1 VAAALITKKRLLG
14 SSVALLL
21 AIAALLGMGAGIE
34 SAGYRLAGSVMP
46 RHTPNPEVV
55 VVGIGAA
62 DLDRFGDWPWPR
74 NLLAALTDKLAAARA
89 RVVAFVPTFS
99 APQNAQTLEYL
110 QRLTTSGSV
119 RSSADALDVL
129 KRARN
134 ELDTDAVFAASIRAA
149 GNVVL
154 SARPADS
161 DTPVA
166 NPLPASAV
174 IGTDDSQGILS
185 RTFGALRMNLHP
197 PLSQLVAAADGIG
210 YVDNHP
216 DNLSQPLIVRDG
228 NQLVPSLALLVA
240 ARVQGTANA
249 DIVMHGTGGVALGNL
264 RVPTDAHLRARARRY
279 EQDGQSV
286 IPVYA
291 FSDVYSGAESPD
303 TFAGKAVLVGL
314 TADGD
319 AAPVMMSADMVS
331 SILNQDVVAAPFWAW
346 WLRGLS
352 VLVVCIWLGFG
363 LSRLGRIASISIS
376 IVLLILLANIE
387 FIPLLARGVWL
398 PLVYPFLLL
407 LLGHLGW
414 LMWQQIRSHAGVSSL
429 ELSDANRELGAAY
442 QQLGRYDEAFDSYR
456 RCQPSKAVC
465 ESMLHLAQDH
475 ERHRRYADAVEVYE
489 EIQRI
494 APGFDDI
501 ATHLEQLRQFE
512 TTPTL
517 MGARRGSAR
526 NMMFTGGL
534 QKPMLGRYQV
544 VKEIGRGAMGVVYL
558 GRDPKI
564 GRTVAIKT
572 MSLADEFDGQ
582 VLEEVSQRFYREA
595 ETAGRLNHP
604 NIVTIYD
611 VGDDQG
617 LAYIAMDFLS
627 GEPLENF
634 AVPGKL
640 LPLDETI
647 SVIIKVADALEY
659 AHSQNVVHR
668 DIKPGN
674 IMYERQTGRVKITD
688 FGIASLT
695 DVSKTRTG
703 TILGSPSYMSPEQVA
718 GRKVDGRSDLYSLGI
733 TFYQLLRGDLPF
745 ESTSLT
751 GLMFKI
757 ANETHPDV
765 TFLRPDI
772 PLVVKTV
779 VDKTLQKN
787 AADRFQT
794 GADMVKALR
803 ACQTKLK
810 LSEK

>member
-1 VAAALITKKRLLG
+1 VAAALITKKRILG
-14 SSVALLL
+14 SVLALLL
-21 AIAALLGMGAGIE
+21 AIAAVLGAGTGIE
-34 SAGYRLAGSVMP
+34 SGGYGLAGAFMP

-55 VVGIGAA
+55 VVGIGSA

-74 NLLAALTDKLAAARA
+74 DLLATLTDKLAAARA
-89 RVVAFVPTFS
+89 RVVAFVPGFA
-99 APQNAQTLEYL
+99 APQNAQTLAYL
-110 QRLTTSGSV
+110 QRLAALDSI
-119 RSSADALDVL
+119 RSSSEATSVL
-129 KRARN
+129 ARAQT
-134 ELDTDAVFAASIRAA
+134 ELDTDAAFAASIHRA

-154 SARPADS
+154 SAHLADS
-161 DTPVA
+161 DVQHGTAFPA
-166 NPLPASAV
+166 NAV
-174 IGTDDSQGILS
+174 IGTDDSQGIVS
-185 RTFGALRMNLHP
+185 RAFGALRMNLRS
-197 PLSQLVAAADGIG
+197 PLPRLADAANGIG
-210 YVDNHP
+210 FVDNHP
-216 DNLSQPLIVRDG
+216 DELLQPLIARAGD
-228 NQLVPSLALLVA
+228 QLIPSLALLIA
-240 ARVQGTANA
+240 ARVHGAANA
-249 DIVMHGTGGVALGNL
+249 DIVVHGSGGIDIDKL
-264 RVPTDAHLRARARRY
+264 RVPTDAHLRAQARRY
-279 EQDGQSV
+279 ELDGQSA

-291 FSDVYSGAESPD
+291 FSDVYNGAASAD

-314 TADGD
+314 TAEGES
-319 AAPVMMSADMVS
+319 APVMMTADMAS
-331 SILNQDVVAAPFWAW
+331 SILNNDVVAAPFWAW
-346 WLRGLS
+346 WLRGLM
-352 VLVVCIWLGFG
+352 VLVVCAWLGFG
-363 LSRLGRIASISIS
+363 LSRLGRIASVSIS
-376 IVLLILLANIE
+376 VVLLILLANIE

-407 LLGHLGW
+407 LFGHLGW
-414 LMWQQIRSHAGVSSL
+414 LVWAQLRSHAGVSSL
-429 ELSDANRELGAAY
+429 ELSDANRALGTAY
-442 QQLGRYDEAFDSYR
+442 QQLGRYDEAFDSFR
-456 RCQPSKAVC
+456 RCRPSKALC
-465 ESMLHLAQDH
+465 EAMQHLAQDH

-501 ATHLEQLRQFE
+501 EAHLNQLRQFE

-517 MGARRGSAR
+517 MGARRTGAH
-526 NMMFTGGL
+526 NIMFEGHL
-534 QKPMLGRYQV
+534 QKPMLGRYQL

-572 MSLADEFDGQ
+572 MSLAEEFDGK

-627 GEPLENF
+627 GEALENF
-634 AVPGKL
+634 AVAGKL
-640 LPLDETI
+640 LPMDEAI
-647 SVIIKVADALEY
+647 SIIIKVADALDY

-674 IMYERQTGRVKITD
+674 IMYERETGRVKITD

-733 TFYQLLRGDLPF
+733 TFYQLLRGELPF

-772 PLVVKTV
+772 PVAIKTV
-779 VDKTLQKN
+779 VDKSLQKN
-787 AADRFQT
+787 ASERFQT
-794 GADMVKALR
+794 GAEMVKALR

-810 LSEK
+810 LNG